1 MLKKANDW
9 LTGFRTILTLWAGWI
24 LMYLDV
30 LVGGLTGFN
39 KEALKGA
46 AAIAALTTV
55 KQIKTDVIPRIRE
68 LFIE

>member
-1 MLKKANDW
+1 
-9 LTGFRTILTLWAGWI
+9 
-24 LMYLDV
+24 MYLDV

-55 KQIKTDVIPRIRE
+55 KQIKTDVIPRLRE
-68 LFIE
+68 LLSK